1 MNRSG
6 KTSRR
11 DFLKAAVFSGAA
23 LSVVGGVAAQ
33 QPENAP
39 EKVPDKVPRRQ
50 LGATGETVP
59 VLLLGCA
66 QRFDPVYDRIL
77 HRAFKE
83 GVDYLDTALGYAEGQ
98 SHLTIAPFIR
108 QVGDRKKLWITS
120 KAHGDNPAEFHE
132 GLDQCL
138 KDLETDY
145 LDLFF
150 MHSLKEPE
158 HLEPEFI
165 KMGEQMR
172 KSGKTR
178 FFGIS
183 THGDKQVELMNK
195 AADVG
200 GIDAI
205 MLRYSFARYGD
216 LELNKAI
223 DKCKKAGIGLIAMKV
238 QNSVPDEAEEVVQFQ
253 SKEFNLAQAKL
264 KAVWADERIDAVV
277 SHMDNTTKLAENV
290 AAARSPVQLSMS
302 EFQQLQRIATATAA
316 YSCQGCSHICE
327 SRIDGPVRVADPLR
341 YLMYHEC
348 YGETAAAR
356 KLYSSLGPAERDFE
370 SVDLTGATR
379 ACPQGIDIARRLT
392 DARRELLE
400 TARVVFKPVPHWQ
413 Q

>member
-1 MNRSG
+1 MTKKGS
-6 KTSRR
+6 TSRR
-11 DFLKAAVFSGAA
+11 DFLKTAVYSGAA
-23 LSVVGGVAAQ
+23 LTVAGGAAAQ
-33 QPENAP
+33 EPKATA
-39 EKVPDKVPRRQ
+39 EKVPDKVPRKK
-50 LGATGETVP
+50 LGTTGETVP
-59 VLLLGCA
+59 ILLLGCA

-83 GVDYLDTALGYAEGQ
+83 GVDYLDTALRYAEGQ
-98 SHLTIAPFIR
+98 SHLTIAPFIK
-108 QVGDRKKLWITS
+108 QIGDRKKLWITS
-120 KAHGDNPAEFHE
+120 KAHGEKVADYQE

-138 KDLETDY
+138 KDMETEY

-150 MHSLKEPE
+150 MHSVKEPE

-165 KMGEQMR
+165 KMGEEMR

-195 AADVG
+195 AVAIG
-200 GIDAI
+200 GIDVI
-205 MLRYSFARYGD
+205 MLRYSFTRYGD

-223 DKCKKAGIGLIAMKV
+223 DNCKKAGIGLIAMKV
-238 QNSVPDEAEEVVQFQ
+238 QNSVPDDQEKVVQFQ

-290 AAARSPVQLSMS
+290 AAAKSPVQLSMG

-316 YSCQGCSHICE
+316 FSCQGCSHICE
-327 SRIDGPVRVADPLR
+327 SHIEGPLKVADPLR

-356 KLYSSLGPAERDFE
+356 KLYNSLGSSERDFDGI
-370 SVDLTGATR
+370 DLTKATR
-379 ACPQGIDIARRLT
+379 ACPQGIDIAKRLA
-392 DARRELLE
+392 DAKREL
-400 TARVVFKPVPHWQ
+400 VV
-413 Q
+413 

>member
-1 MNRSG
+1 MKRKGN
-6 KTSRR
+6 TSRR
-11 DFLKAAVFSGAA
+11 DFLKTAVYSGAA
-23 LSVVGGVAAQ
+23 LSVAGGAVAQ
-33 QPENAP
+33 QPEAAA
-39 EKVPDKVPRRQ
+39 EKVPDKIPRKQ
-50 LGATGETVP
+50 LGTTGETVP
-59 VLLLGCA
+59 ILLLGCA

-83 GVDYLDTALGYAEGQ
+83 GVDYLDTALRYAEGQ
-98 SHLTIAPFIR
+98 SHLTIAPFIKQIGER
-108 QVGDRKKLWITS
+108 NKLWITS
-120 KAHGDNPAEFHE
+120 KAHGDKVADFQE

-138 KDLETDY
+138 KDMETDY

-150 MHSLKEPE
+150 MHSVKEPE

-195 AADVG
+195 AADAG
-200 GIDAI
+200 GIDVI
-205 MLRYSFARYGD
+205 MLRYSFTRYGD

-238 QNSVPDEAEEVVQFQ
+238 QNSVPDEEEKVVQFQ
-253 SKEFNLAQAKL
+253 SEEFNLFQAKL

-290 AAARSPVQLSMS
+290 AAAKSPVQLSMG

-356 KLYSSLGPAERDFE
+356 KLYGSLDSAERDFE
-370 SVDLTGATR
+370 SFDLTRATK
-379 ACPQGIDIARRLT
+379 ACPQGIDIAKRLA
-392 DARRELLE
+392 DAKTKLLD
-400 TARVVFKPVPHWQ
+400 TV
-413 Q
+413 

>member
-1 MNRSG
+1 MKKTG

-11 DFLKAAVFSGAA
+11 EFLKAAVCSGAA
-23 LSVVGGVAAQ
+23 LSVAGGALAD
-33 QPENAP
+33 QPDKKED
-39 EKVPDKVPRRQ
+39 KVQDKVPRKE
-50 LGATGETVP
+50 LGTTGETVP
-59 VLLLGCA
+59 ILLLGCA

-77 HRAFKE
+77 HRSFKE
-83 GVDYLDTALGYAEGQ
+83 GVDYLDTALRYAEGQ
-98 SHLTIAPFIR
+98 SHLTIAPFIK
-108 QVGDRKKLWITS
+108 QIGDRKKLWITS
-120 KAHGDNPAEFHE
+120 KAKGKKGETKSYRE

-145 LDLFF
+145 LDMLF
-150 MHSLKEPE
+150 MHAVDDPDFLGREYIE
-158 HLEPEFI
+158 
-165 KMGEQMR
+165 MGEEMR

-183 THGDKQVELMNK
+183 THGDRQVEVMNK
-195 AADVG
+195 AAEVG

-238 QNSVPDEAEEVVQFQ
+238 QNSVPAEEEKVVQFQ
-253 SKEFNLAQAKL
+253 SKDFNLAQAKL
-264 KAVWADERIDAVV
+264 KAVWADDRIDAVV
-277 SHMDNTTKLAENV
+277 SHMDNTTKVAENV
-290 AAARSPVQLSMS
+290 AAAKSPVQLSMG

-327 SRIDGPVRVADPLR
+327 SRINGPLKVADPLR

-356 KLYSSLGPAERDFE
+356 KLYNALGSAERDFE
-370 SVDLTGATR
+370 SVDLARATR
-379 ACPQGIDIARRLT
+379 ACPQGIDIAKRLA
-392 DARRELLE
+392 DARCMLLD
-400 TARVVFKPVPHWQ
+400 TP
-413 Q
+413 